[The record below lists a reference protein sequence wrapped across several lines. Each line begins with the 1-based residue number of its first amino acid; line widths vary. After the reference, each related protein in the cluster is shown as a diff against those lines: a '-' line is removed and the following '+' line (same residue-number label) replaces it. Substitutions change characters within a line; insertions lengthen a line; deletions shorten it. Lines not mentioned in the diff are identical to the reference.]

1 MELNGTVSITL
12 TKSGADILN
21 SENQRRRK
29 EGLEKYTLCYK
40 ELIERI
46 YPVNY
51 YEGQEVQET
60 LWVIFSWFGIHSHI
74 GNDIPFTDL
83 HVI

>member
-1 MELNGTVSITL
+1 MELNETVSITL

-21 SENQRRRK
+21 AENQRRRK
-29 EGLEKYTLCYK
+29 ESLEKYTLSYK

-60 LWVIFSWFGIHSHI
+60 LWVVFSWFGIHSYI
-74 GNDIPFTDL
+74 IPFTNL
-83 HVI
+83 HTV